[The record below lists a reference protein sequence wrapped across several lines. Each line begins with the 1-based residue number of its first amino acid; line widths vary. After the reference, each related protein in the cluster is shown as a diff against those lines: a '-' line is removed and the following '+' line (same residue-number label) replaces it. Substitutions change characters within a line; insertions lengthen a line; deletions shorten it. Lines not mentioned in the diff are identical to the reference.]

1 MDKLGMIEGTL
12 SSEFGDLVAYEFFK
26 NLALSA
32 LGIFIP
38 IILFDASGTLIVP
51 GVYLLIKGLVSSLS
65 AIPIMNYLS
74 GKGFEKGLYLSYL
87 FLLPPILMLQFI
99 EYSHALMV
107 TVAVLYSIGKTLH
120 AEAKKL
126 EFTEDTNKGERDK
139 RSADITSIPNMGRF
153 LGPLIAGSL
162 SALYGFSAL
171 LTFAV
176 SMILLSL
183 IPLSKLEKSIK
194 KTSIRTGDLYKL
206 EYRPYIPLLVARGI
220 QAIAAVAIYGLFTY
234 EFLSGSFGSGFV
246 RSLDTLGFVL
256 VAYMSAWITDRVSRK
271 TVIGVGASAAAITY
285 LARAFVQTPFQGFL
299 VAFAGGIAFKLYH
312 IPLFSQLADEA
323 QSTSETEFFA
333 LSRIC
338 TGLGMVIATTLFLL
352 VLNIGSKLA
361 FQSVFILAAF
371 ATMTLP
377 IMERKIS

>member
-1 MDKLGMIEGTL
+1 MIEGTL

-38 IILFDASGTLIVP
+38 IILFDASGSLLIP
-51 GVYLLIKGLVSSLS
+51 GVYLLLRGIIGSVA
-65 AIPIMNYLS
+65 AIPVMNFLS

-87 FLLPPILMLQFI
+87 FILPPILMLQFLD
-99 EYSHALMV
+99 YSNALMV

-120 AEAKKL
+120 TEGKKL
-126 EFTEDTNKGERDK
+126 EFTEDTEKNERDR
-139 RSADITSIPNMGRF
+139 RSADLTSIPNMGRF

-171 LTFAV
+171 LTFAI
-176 SMILLSL
+176 SMIMLSL
-183 IPLSKLEKSIK
+183 IPLSRMERSIK
-194 KTSIRTGDLYKL
+194 KTDIEVRKL
-206 EYRPYIPLLVARGI
+206 VRNEYRPYIPVMIARGV
-220 QAIAAVAIYGLFTY
+220 QAIAAVSIYGLFTY

-256 VAYMSAWITDRVSRK
+256 VAYLSARITDKVPRK
-271 TVIGVGASAAAITY
+271 TVIAIGATGAAITY
-285 LARAFVQTPFQGFL
+285 AARALVQTPLQGFV
-299 VAFAGGIAFKLYH
+299 VAFTGGIAFKLYH

-338 TGLGMVIATTLFLL
+338 TGVGMTVATLLFLGL
-352 VLNIGSKLA
+352 LGTGSRIA
-361 FQSVFILAAF
+361 FQAVFLLAGL
-371 ATMTLP
+371 ATLTLP
-377 IMERKIS
+377 LMERRMDR